1 MSTVDSV
8 KKMSQQDADQNIRQS
23 YNPSNATLG
32 IDGFLAGLVGRKITF
47 ANSTTTVAND
57 TLVIDFYENFGANL
71 LYEYTLI
78 FTDGTQAVLLSAT
91 RTQ

>member
-8 KKMSQQDADQNIRQS
+8 KRMSQQDADQNIRQS
-23 YNPSNATLG
+23 YNPANGTLG
-32 IDGFLAGLVGRKITF
+32 IDGFLTGLVGRKINFTT
-47 ANSTTTVAND
+47 STTTITGD

-71 LYEYTLI
+71 LYEFTLI
-78 FTDGTQAVLLSAT
+78 FTDGTQTVLLSAT